1 MCNINKIWSFVNCQL
16 SVFSHVRTAC
26 TISCLDVCWIWWK
39 IRRRCHTWVCGVV
52 KTTSRHRICCVR
64 CGAMKSVGLECRVM
78 PTALSQ
84 VLHAWINPMFQCI
97 LTPWHPCSCLIWV
110 GTAIK
115 HPVPDRVKQS
125 SVISDIWA
133 LWRSGLSVRVPGC
146 QKLTRSGTGC
156 FIAL

>member
-1 MCNINKIWSFVNCQL
+1 VCNINKIWSFVNCQL

-26 TISCLDVCWIWWK
+26 TISCLDVCWIWWR

-52 KTTSRHRICCVR
+52 KTTSRHRTCCVR

-84 VLHAWINPMFQCI
+84 VLRAWINSVSVYFNP
-97 LTPWHPCSCLIWV
+97 LTPMWLFDT

-115 HPVPDRVKQS
+115 HPVPDRVKLS
-125 SVISDIWA
+125 SVISDIRA
-133 LWRSGLSVRVPGC
+133 LWRSGLSVRVSGC